1 MPLSI
6 GASLAQRKGERLR
19 IIEAHSGDV
28 LGAVV
33 FAVCLDGSGEVWLHI
48 AAQHEGYARALLL
61 EESGE
66 VWLHIAAQ
74 HEG

>member
-28 LGAVV
+28 LGAAV

-48 AAQHEGYARALLL
+48 AAQHEG
-61 EESGE
+61 
-66 VWLHIAAQ
+66 
-74 HEG
+74 